1 MIGIW
6 LGSKTY
12 GSNSRTMAVSEHSDT
27 RQGSRHTGNSK
38 ERGYSERDR
47 GTAGDRRRWS
57 LRRGLMN
64 DESKLGGLGQYFG
77 GTGTILAGSN

>member
-1 MIGIW
+1 MGIW

-12 GSNSRTMAVSEHSDT
+12 GSNSQAMAVLECSDT
-27 RQGSRHTGNSK
+27 RQGSGHTGNSK

-47 GTAGDRRRWS
+47 GTTGDGRQWT
-57 LRRGLMN
+57 LIRGSIN
-64 DESKLGGLGQYFG
+64 DGSKLGGLGEYFR